1 MAKLAAFLTHC
12 LPLNREFIEAAR
24 YPVLV
29 GLDDDDSNVAVLH
42 KVCTAFCFQENFQR
56 GLLMHSDRQ
65 TNQFS
70 VQQNIVMIFCHSLRD
85 TKQVSY
91 LRDSQTRIVL
101 EQQFQ
106 KSDGVRTQ
114 LALWA
119 RASKLLIK
127 VWYLLLKVR
136 ILRFQRRNLLRK
148 QSDLLLKKID
158 YVFAQTGGGR
168 DSGDFLRRIDRTHTN
183 SASKQTAVEI
193 SNALSQKSPQI

>member
-1 MAKLAAFLTHC
+1 MDKLAAFLTHC
-12 LPLNREFIEAAR
+12 LPLNREFGEAAR
-24 YPVLV
+24 YSALV
-29 GLDDDDSNVAVLH
+29 GFDHDDSNMAVLH
-42 KVCTAFCFQENFQR
+42 KVCTAFCFQGNYQR
-56 GLLMHSDRQ
+56 AALRRSDRQ

-106 KSDGVRTQ
+106 KSDGVRMQ

-127 VWYLLLKVR
+127 VCYLLLKVR

-168 DSGDFLRRIDRTHTN
+168 DSGDFLRRIDRAHTN
-183 SASKQTAVEI
+183 SESKQTAVEI